1 MRNDFEMVEFSLP
14 KDVQYANIY
23 PLGDL
28 HLGSRECDLELF
40 LLWRETVLNDPNGY
54 VVIIGDLLD
63 WGLKNSKTNIY
74 EAVMTPLEQKEYL
87 FDLLKP
93 IKHRIVGIVPG
104 NHEYRGVK
112 EVGTCP
118 LYDVAC
124 RLGIEDVYRPNM
136 CVVKF
141 GIGNQRGKNVVYG
154 ITLHHGASKNKFAK
168 FCESMDGI
176 NLFISGHTHETDFT
190 PKAKTVCDLRHRS
203 IRVEPYLKV
212 VVPPFQK
219 YGGYAIRGAYTPSAI
234 GQFPH
239 IRLDGMTKHI
249 GYTYQ

>member
-1 MRNDFEMVEFSLP
+1 MRNDFDMVEFSLP
-14 KDVQYANIY
+14 KEVKHANIY

-28 HLGSRECDLELF
+28 HLGSQECEITLF
-40 LLWRETVLNDPNGY
+40 LKWRETVLNDPNGY

-63 WGLKNSKTNIY
+63 WGLKSSKTNIY

-87 FDLLKP
+87 FELLMP
-93 IKHRIVGIVPG
+93 IRERIIGVVPG
-104 NHEYRGVK
+104 NHEYRGVR

-118 LYDVAC
+118 LYDVCC

-136 CVVKF
+136 CVIKF
-141 GIGNQRGKNVVYG
+141 GLGELRAHKVVYG
-154 ITLHHGASKNKFAK
+154 ICLHHGASKNKFDK
-168 FCESMDGI
+168 FCTSMDGI

-190 PKAKTVCDLRHRS
+190 PKAKTVVDMRNRQ
-203 IRVEPYLKV
+203 IRVEPYLKI
-212 VVPPFQK
+212 VVPPFQS

-239 IRLDGMTKHI
+239 IRLDGMTKHL